1 MTDGV
6 AIPADY
12 GPREIM
18 PAEAFVQNNKWK
30 ALELGGGP
38 PSEIAEAFEKMK
50 ADELAAAQRA
60 ADRLISDPELR
71 PLLEFLTDFTLRRPV
86 PLGFTQE
93 HWLHA
98 HQREGRC
105 QVVMQIYALIAQHR
119 SQLPPQR
126 EGMIE

>member
-18 PAEAFVQNNKWK
+18 PAEAYVQNKWK

-38 PSEIAEAFEKMK
+38 PSEIAQAFEKLK
-50 ADELAAAQRA
+50 SDELIAARRA

-71 PLLEFLTDFTLRRPV
+71 PLLELLTDFTLRRPPV
-86 PLGFTQE
+86 IGFGKKHEALGRR
-93 HWLHA
+93 
-98 HQREGRC
+98 REGRC
-105 QVVMQIYALIAQHR
+105 EIVMQIYALIAEHR

>member
-6 AIPADY
+6 AIPADF

-18 PAEAFVQNNKWK
+18 PAEAYVQNKWK

-38 PSEIAEAFEKMK
+38 PSEIAQAFEKMK
-50 ADELAAAQRA
+50 ADERAAIMRA
-60 ADRLISDPELR
+60 ADRMATDPELR
-71 PLLEFLTDFTLRRPV
+71 PLLEHLTDITLRRPV
-86 PLGFTQE
+86 AVGFTQE
-93 HWLHA
+93 HWLLA
-98 HQREGRC
+98 KEREGRC
-105 QVVMQIYALIAQHR
+105 QVVMQIYALIAEHR